1 MIRSLTLLAATVW
14 LVTPAT
20 AQEKKD
26 AKDDGWGQL
35 FNGKDFTG
43 WKLPDPPS
51 GQFKGM
57 KEVKDKDGKVTEFI
71 GVGKDDKE
79 VTLWKI
85 KDGVIVGGGPMSHL
99 YTETEADDFHL
110 RVEVMINDKGNSG
123 IFFRAGMRPGVPK
136 GYEAQVNATG
146 GDPIKSGCLYP
157 NGEFKLD
164 KFKKEIC
171 LVMDKATH
179 KPDEFFVE
187 EVIAVGDEITI
198 KVNDKETLKW
208 KDPNKTF
215 TKGHFAIQ
223 GHDPGSVM
231 TFKKV
236 EYKAIK
242 K

>member
-1 MIRSLTLLAATVW
+1 MTRTLSLFAVAALLAAPV
-14 LVTPAT
+14 VA
-20 AQEKKD
+20 EDKKD
-26 AKDDGWGQL
+26 SKEDGWIQL

-51 GQFKGM
+51 SQFKAM

-99 YTETEADDFHL
+99 YTDTEADDFHL
-110 RVEVMINDKGNSG
+110 RVEVKINDKGNSG
-123 IFFRAGMRPGVPK
+123 IFFRAGLRPGVPK

-179 KPDEFFVE
+179 KADEFFVE
-187 EVIAVGDEITI
+187 EVICVGDEITI